1 MTESRTADVVGNN
14 FRKLRLHDMDAA
26 MLTLSIN
33 YEVGDQPLVQ
43 SAMGLASQAHRDQ
56 TRPGQNGTAEPY
68 IAHPLRNTLRLI
80 RFNCRDEEVLAAAV
94 LHDTVEDQPVRL
106 VELMDGDHSASPP
119 AEATRLLATLFNTT
133 VSDTVWAVTN
143 PPRPA
148 GLSKE
153 QKNTA
158 YVEHVKAVIADPRV
172 FLVKVTDFIDNAG
185 SLSALTDL
193 DKRNRLRAKYAPL
206 VPIFQQMALRHGT
219 ELGLHPEGL
228 ERLTRCLDMLSES
241 LRDESESAQGSQAD

>member
-1 MTESRTADVVGNN
+1 MTLFGTADVVGKT
-14 FRKLRLHDMDAA
+14 FRKLRPHDMDAA

-33 YEVGDQPLVQ
+33 YEVADRPLLQ
-43 SAMGLASQAHRDQ
+43 TAMGLASQAHRDQ
-56 TRPGQNGTAEPY
+56 IRPGENGTAEPY
-68 IAHPLRNTLRLI
+68 ITHPLRNTLRLI

-119 AEATRLLATLFNTT
+119 AEATRLLAAHFNTT

-158 YVEHVKAVIADPRV
+158 YVEHVKAVIADPRA

-206 VPIFQQMALRHGT
+206 VPIFQQMALSHGT
-219 ELGLHPEGL
+219 ELGLHPEGR
-228 ERLTRCLDMLSES
+228 ERLTSCLDVLAES
-241 LRDESESAQGSQAD
+241 LREESESSQGSQSD